1 MYYREFARI
10 KKIENFLENLAYASI
25 LLDAGLSVATLLV
38 IKGVL
43 SSSASFVAL
52 ADYLVFIEVILAGV
66 MLAAIIALKHYS
78 KLTSGIDRLIF
89 KAKYK
94 AARV

>member
-43 SSSASFVAL
+43 SASASFVAL

-66 MLAAIIALKHYS
+66 MLAVILALKHYS